1 MGQAVIRT
9 VGENSKV
16 REVRLLMEQWKIDEL
31 KSALDSQ
38 DTLKIYTIV
47 DKISFFELMELCKN
61 TFVGWIKNKFKITK
75 KHSLFKNDFFGIKQK
90 LFVWKNIKRL
100 KQINHLQ
107 AKMLERL
114 LNMALD
120 IDCPCNAEQEKTLQ
134 WVCEKYDAL
143 FEKIN
148 NEMNDVKGMIG
159 ES

>member
-1 MGQAVIRT
+1 MGKAVIRT

-100 KQINHLQ
+100 KQINHLE
-107 AKMLERL
+107 AKQLEYL
-114 LNMALD
+114 LNMTLD
-120 IDCPCNAEQEKTLQ
+120 IGYPRNEEQEKTLQ
-134 WVCEKYDAL
+134 WVCDKYDAL
-143 FEKIN
+143 FEEIN
-148 NEMNDVKGMIG
+148 GQMNRVKRMLGKD
-159 ES
+159 